1 MADAP
6 ELTDELVL
14 DRERLRMGKYT
25 RGYAGLTADQL
36 EGLLWLL
43 GEWTI
48 RGDNGHRRSIAARKA
63 LLSRDRFTLEE
74 AHEVIRNARE
84 EEPLP

>member
-1 MADAP
+1 MENP
-6 ELTDELVL
+6 SLSI
-14 DRERLRMGKYT
+14 DREKLRMGKYT
-25 RGYAGLTADQL
+25 RRFADYTPDEL

-43 GEWTI
+43 GEWTV

-63 LLSRDRFTLEE
+63 LLSRDRFTLEK

>member
-1 MADAP
+1 M
-6 ELTDELVL
+6 TDPSQILSI
-14 DRERLRMGKYT
+14 DRETLRMGKYT
-25 RGYAGLTADQL
+25 RRFADLTTDQL
-36 EGLLWLL
+36 NGLLWLL

-63 LLSRDRFTLEE
+63 LLSGQRFTLEE